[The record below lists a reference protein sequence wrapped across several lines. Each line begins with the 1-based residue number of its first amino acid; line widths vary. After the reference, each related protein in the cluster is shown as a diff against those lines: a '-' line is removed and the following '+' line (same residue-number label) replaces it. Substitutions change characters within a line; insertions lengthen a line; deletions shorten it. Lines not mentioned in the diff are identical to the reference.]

1 MKLVKTSAQII
12 KGLMLNKE
20 NVRDLIEQKNL
31 LTSICWVMK
40 WSSAEN
46 MQQRTQVSQTADATR
61 KLKVELHCVEAL
73 TNMFRS
79 IEPLNEEDK
88 DEFSQRILHEFIN
101 GSF

>member
-1 MKLVKTSAQII
+1 M
-12 KGLMLNKE
+12 
-20 NVRDLIEQKNL
+20 
-31 LTSICWVMK
+31 
-40 WSSAEN
+40 
-46 MQQRTQVSQTADATR
+46 SQNADATR